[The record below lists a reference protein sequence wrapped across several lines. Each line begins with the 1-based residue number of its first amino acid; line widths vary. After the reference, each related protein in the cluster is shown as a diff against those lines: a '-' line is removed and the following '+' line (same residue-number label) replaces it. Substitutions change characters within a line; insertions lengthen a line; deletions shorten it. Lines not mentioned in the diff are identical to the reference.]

1 MDAIVE
7 ALDTVSVDAEVAVAD
22 SAVEY
27 LADVDVAAVGYPADG
42 AAVAAAADVVVVVCF
57 ALVEQVD

>member
-7 ALDTVSVDAEVAVAD
+7 ALDTVSVDADVAAAD

-27 LADVDVAAVGYPADG
+27 LADVDVVAVRYPADG
-42 AAVAAAADVVVVVCF
+42 AAAAAVVVVCI